1 MEPRK
6 TETQATDL
14 VKKVWQMADV
24 LAGQGIGY
32 TDYLTQLTY
41 LLFLKMDYEVTGSGK
56 PSRIP
61 EQYRWPTLIEHTLVG
76 KEQKLLHDEQLEHY
90 EEILAAL
97 SHDNYPDEFVRSIF
111 AKAQNK
117 IDKAQ
122 YLAKVIDM
130 INQVQW
136 FAFDSDVKGSL
147 YEGILEKNGQ
157 DKKSGAGQYFTPRAL
172 IKAMVDV
179 TDPKIEETVWDP
191 ACGTGGFL
199 LAAYDHM
206 YKQSKIGAKR
216 KRLKEQ
222 GLRGQD
228 NTPLVV
234 TLGSMNMFL
243 HGIEGKKSPIMLG
256 DSLLSRPDELA
267 DVVLA
272 NPPFGA
278 RPSGSVEFKR
288 EDFVV
293 ETNNN
298 QLNFLQH
305 IMSLIKTGGRAAV
318 VLPDNVLFVKEG
330 AAIRR
335 SLLQDFNLHTILR
348 LPSGIFYAQGVQT
361 NVLFFTKGKPTTDVW
376 VYDFRSGM
384 NFSMS
389 KNPMQRKDLDDFV
402 SCYHADGHG
411 GVGERHETYNEES
424 NPDGR
429 WRKFSAKEFLAQE
442 DCNLNVA
449 PWIGTKKSE
458 IEEMDLE
465 QLMAAMQ
472 QKLTT
477 INEAFASVQ
486 QAIKESR
493 HV

>member
-1 MEPRK
+1 M
-6 TETQATDL
+6 
-14 VKKVWQMADV
+14 
-24 LAGQGIGY
+24 
-32 TDYLTQLTY
+32 
-41 LLFLKMDYEVTGSGK
+41 
-56 PSRIP
+56 
-61 EQYRWPTLIEHTLVG
+61 
-76 KEQKLLHDEQLEHY
+76 
-90 EEILAAL
+90 
-97 SHDNYPDEFVRSIF
+97 
-111 AKAQNK
+111 KAQ
-117 IDKAQ
+117 
-122 YLAKVIDM
+122 
-130 INQVQW
+130 
-136 FAFDSDVKGSL
+136 S
-147 YEGILEKNGQ
+147 KNLT
-157 DKKSGAGQYFTPRAL
+157 KL
-172 IKAMVDV
+172 
-179 TDPKIEETVWDP
+179 
-191 ACGTGGFL
+191 
-199 LAAYDHM
+199 
-206 YKQSKIGAKR
+206 

-402 SCYHADGHG
+402 ACYNADGHG

-458 IEEMDLE
+458 IEEMNLE

-477 INEAFASVQ
+477 INEAFAIVQ

>member
-1 MEPRK
+1 MAPRK
-6 TETQATDL
+6 TESQATDL

-41 LLFLKMDYEVTGSGK
+41 LLFLKMDFEVSGIDGT
-56 PSRIP
+56 SRIP
-61 EQYRWPTLIEHTLVG
+61 EQYRWPTLIEQALVG
-76 KEQKLLHDEQLEHY
+76 KEQKLLPDEQLEHY

-97 SHDNYPDEFVRSIF
+97 SRDDYPDEFVRSIF

-147 YEGILEKNGQ
+147 YEGILEKNGH
-157 DKKSGAGQYFTPRAL
+157 KKSGAGQYFTPRAL

-206 YKQSKIGAKR
+206 KAQSKNLTKL

-243 HGIEGKKSPIMLG
+243 HGIEG
-256 DSLLSRPDELA
+256 
-267 DVVLA
+267 
-272 NPPFGA
+272 
-278 RPSGSVEFKR
+278 
-288 EDFVV
+288 
-293 ETNNN
+293 N
-298 QLNFLQH
+298 Q
-305 IMSLIKTGGRAAV
+305 
-318 VLPDNVLFVKEG
+318 
-330 AAIRR
+330 
-335 SLLQDFNLHTILR
+335 
-348 LPSGIFYAQGVQT
+348 
-361 NVLFFTKGKPTTDVW
+361 
-376 VYDFRSGM
+376 
-384 NFSMS
+384 
-389 KNPMQRKDLDDFV
+389 
-402 SCYHADGHG
+402 SC
-411 GVGERHETYNEES
+411 
-424 NPDGR
+424 
-429 WRKFSAKEFLAQE
+429 
-442 DCNLNVA
+442 
-449 PWIGTKKSE
+449 
-458 IEEMDLE
+458 
-465 QLMAAMQ
+465 
-472 QKLTT
+472 
-477 INEAFASVQ
+477 
-486 QAIKESR
+486 
-493 HV
+493 